1 MSGEILKSPTE
12 PEREGEVNRGFPK
25 RFVGFS
31 EPAEEILAVTPDRD
45 HLDAWGPHGICKRI
59 RDGAAHL
66 HIVLAWNLY
75 KKTERES
82 E

>member
-1 MSGEILKSPTE
+1 M
-12 PEREGEVNRGFPK
+12 
-25 RFVGFS
+25 GFS

-45 HLDAWGPHGICKRI
+45 HLDAWGPDGICKRI

-66 HIVLAWNLY
+66 HVVLAWNLY
-75 KKTERES
+75 KKRERES